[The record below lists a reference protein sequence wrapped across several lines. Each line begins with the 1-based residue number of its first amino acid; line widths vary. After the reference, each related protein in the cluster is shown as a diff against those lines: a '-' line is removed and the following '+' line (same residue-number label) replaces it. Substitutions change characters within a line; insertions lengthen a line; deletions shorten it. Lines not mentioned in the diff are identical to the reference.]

1 MHYTP
6 PPRDP
11 KAPPV
16 RINLLSDTQTRPT
29 AGMREAMARAEVGDE
44 QIGDDPTVNQLCERV
59 ADLLGKEAAVFM
71 PSGTMCNVAATLV
84 HCRPGDEIL
93 AHETAHIIA
102 REGGAHAAL
111 GGFQITPLKGEDGQF
126 SPEAFKAALHP
137 RSRYQP
143 PQTVVSVEQTA
154 NIGGGT
160 IWKKAALDE
169 VVEIAKANGMA
180 THMDGARLLNATVA
194 TGISASDM
202 AAGWDSAWIDF
213 SKGLGAPIGGVI
225 AGSRAFIDEVWR
237 WKQRL
242 GGSMRQAGVCAAACV
257 YALDHNVDR
266 LAEDHANARALARGL
281 SQIAGVEVQQPET
294 NLVFFKPD
302 GAGVSGEKMVAAL
315 RPRGVLLA
323 MMDGRIRACTHLD
336 VTADDDRGDGRAR
349 QGDRARG
356 VGSGSIAQKSG
367 TTPPARAG
375 GVVRLQRGDRLAAAT
390 AAATTATTSAATT
403 AAGIEQR
410 RIVTRIGVIL
420 GMDSGRG
427 SAASCGANARTA
439 GQRIVPQPH
448 NANGSQ

>member
-6 PPRDP
+6 ALPDPRQT
-11 KAPPV
+11 PV

-29 AGMREAMARAEVGDE
+29 SGMREAIARAEVGDE
-44 QIGDDPTVNQLCERV
+44 QIGDDPTVNVLCERV
-59 ADLLGKEAAVFM
+59 ADLLGKQAAVFM

-111 GGFQITPLKGEDGQF
+111 GGFQITPLSGADGKF
-126 SPEAFKAALHP
+126 SPDTLRSAIHP

-160 IWKKAALDE
+160 IWSKAALDE
-169 VVEIAKANGMA
+169 VVQIARQNGMA
-180 THMDGARLLNATVA
+180 THMDGARLLNACVA
-194 TGISASDM
+194 SGISARDM

-213 SKGLGAPIGGVI
+213 SKGLGAPIGGVM
-225 AGSRAFIDEVWR
+225 AGSRDFIDEVWR

-257 YALDHNVDR
+257 YALDHHVDR
-266 LAEDHANARALARGL
+266 LADDHANARALARGL
-281 SQIAGVEVQQPET
+281 SQIQGIEVQQPET

-302 GAGVSGEKMVAAL
+302 GAGVSGDDMIKAL
-315 RPRGVLLA
+315 RQRGVLLA

-336 VTADDDRGDGRAR
+336 VSAGMIEEMVGLVREIVRGA
-349 QGDRARG
+349 
-356 VGSGSIAQKSG
+356 
-367 TTPPARAG
+367 
-375 GVVRLQRGDRLAAAT
+375 
-390 AAATTATTSAATT
+390 
-403 AAGIEQR
+403 
-410 RIVTRIGVIL
+410 
-420 GMDSGRG
+420 
-427 SAASCGANARTA
+427 
-439 GQRIVPQPH
+439 
-448 NANGSQ
+448 

>member
-11 KAPPV
+11 KAAPV

-29 AGMREAMARAEVGDE
+29 SGMREAMARAEVGDE
-44 QIGDDPTVNQLCERV
+44 QIGDDPTVNLLCERV
-59 ADLLGKEAAVFM
+59 ADLLGKQAAVFM
-71 PSGTMCNVAATLV
+71 PSGTMCNVAATLSW
-84 HCRPGDEIL
+84 CRPGDEIL

-102 REGGAHAAL
+102 REGGAHSAL
-111 GGFQITPLKGEDGQF
+111 GGFQITPLRGADGRF
-126 SPEAFKAALHP
+126 SPETFRAALHP

-169 VVEIAKANGMA
+169 VVKIAKANGLA

-194 TGISASDM
+194 TGISARDM

-213 SKGLGAPIGGVI
+213 SKGLGAPVGGVI
-225 AGSRAFIDEVWR
+225 AGSRTFIDEVWR

-242 GGSMRQAGVCAAACV
+242 GGSMRQAGVCAAACI

-266 LAEDHANARALARGL
+266 LADDHANARALARGL
-281 SQIAGVEVQQPET
+281 SQIPGIEVQQPET

-302 GAGVSGEKMVAAL
+302 GAGVAGDKMVAAL

-336 VTADDDRGDGRAR
+336 VTAEMIEEMLGHVRKIVRGA
-349 QGDRARG
+349 
-356 VGSGSIAQKSG
+356 
-367 TTPPARAG
+367 
-375 GVVRLQRGDRLAAAT
+375 
-390 AAATTATTSAATT
+390 
-403 AAGIEQR
+403 
-410 RIVTRIGVIL
+410 
-420 GMDSGRG
+420 
-427 SAASCGANARTA
+427 
-439 GQRIVPQPH
+439 
-448 NANGSQ
+448 

>member
-16 RINLLSDTQTRPT
+16 RVNLLSDTQTRPT
-29 AGMREAMARAEVGDE
+29 PGMREAMAKAEVGDE
-44 QIGDDPTVNQLCERV
+44 QIGDDPTVNALCERV

-93 AHETAHIIA
+93 AHESAHIIA

-111 GGFQITPLKGEDGQF
+111 GGFQITPLRGEDGQF
-126 SPEAFKAALHP
+126 SPDTFKAALHP

-143 PQTVVSVEQTA
+143 PQVLVSAEQTA

-169 VVEIAKANGMA
+169 VVKIAKANGMA
-180 THMDGARLLNATVA
+180 THMDGARLLNATIA
-194 TGISASDM
+194 TGISARDM
-202 AAGWDSAWIDF
+202 TDGWDSAWIDF

-242 GGSMRQAGVCAAACV
+242 GGSMRQAGVCAAACI
-257 YALDHNVDR
+257 YALDHHVDR
-266 LAEDHANARALARGL
+266 LADDHANARALARGL
-281 SQIAGVEVQQPET
+281 SQINGIEVQQPET

-302 GAGVSGEKMVAAL
+302 GAGVSADKMVAAL
-315 RPRGVLLA
+315 RPRGVLIA
-323 MMDGRIRACTHLD
+323 VMDGRIRACTHLD
-336 VTADDDRGDGRAR
+336 VTAAMIEEMVGHVREIVRA
-349 QGDRARG
+349 A
-356 VGSGSIAQKSG
+356 
-367 TTPPARAG
+367 
-375 GVVRLQRGDRLAAAT
+375 
-390 AAATTATTSAATT
+390 
-403 AAGIEQR
+403 
-410 RIVTRIGVIL
+410 
-420 GMDSGRG
+420 
-427 SAASCGANARTA
+427 
-439 GQRIVPQPH
+439 
-448 NANGSQ
+448 

>member
-11 KAPPV
+11 KAPQV

-29 AGMREAMARAEVGDE
+29 PGMREAMAKAEVGDE
-44 QIGDDPTVNQLCERV
+44 QIGDDPTVNALCERV

-111 GGFQITPLKGEDGQF
+111 GGFQITPLRGEDGQF
-126 SPEAFKAALHP
+126 SPETLKAALHP

-143 PQTVVSVEQTA
+143 PQVLVSVEQTA
-154 NIGGGT
+154 NIGGGA

-169 VVEIAKANGMA
+169 VVDIAKANGMA

-194 TGISASDM
+194 TGISARDM

-242 GGSMRQAGVCAAACV
+242 GGSMRQAGVCAAACI

-281 SQIAGVEVQQPET
+281 SQINGIEVQQPET

-302 GAGVSGEKMVAAL
+302 GAGVSGARMVAEL

-323 MMDGRIRACTHLD
+323 IMDGRIRACTHLD
-336 VTADDDRGDGRAR
+336 VTADMIEEMVGHVREIVRA
-349 QGDRARG
+349 A
-356 VGSGSIAQKSG
+356 
-367 TTPPARAG
+367 
-375 GVVRLQRGDRLAAAT
+375 
-390 AAATTATTSAATT
+390 
-403 AAGIEQR
+403 
-410 RIVTRIGVIL
+410 
-420 GMDSGRG
+420 
-427 SAASCGANARTA
+427 
-439 GQRIVPQPH
+439 
-448 NANGSQ
+448 

>member
-1 MHYTP
+1 MTYTP
-6 PPRDP
+6 APRDP
-11 KAPPV
+11 KALPV

-29 AGMREAMARAEVGDE
+29 PAMREAIARADVGDE
-44 QIGDDPTVNQLCERV
+44 QIGDDPTVNLLCERV
-59 ADLLGKEAAVFM
+59 ADLLGKQAAVFM

-111 GGFQITPLKGEDGQF
+111 GGFQITALPGADGKF
-126 SPEAFKAALHP
+126 TPEAFRGALHP

-160 IWKKAALDE
+160 IWNKADLDQIAG
-169 VVEIAKANGMA
+169 IAKSNGLA
-180 THMDGARLLNATVA
+180 THMDGARLMNACVA
-194 TGISASDM
+194 TRIAAGDM

-213 SKGLGAPIGGVI
+213 SKGLGAPVGAVI
-225 AGSRAFIDEVWR
+225 AGSREFIDEVWR

-266 LAEDHANARALARGL
+266 LADDHANARALARGL
-281 SQIAGVEVQQPET
+281 AQIKGMELQQPET

-302 GAGVSGEKMVAAL
+302 GAGVSGEKMVEAL
-315 RPRGVLLA
+315 RQRGVLLA

-336 VTADDDRGDGRAR
+336 VTAAMIEETVGLVREI
-349 QGDRARG
+349 ARG
-356 VGSGSIAQKSG
+356 A
-367 TTPPARAG
+367 
-375 GVVRLQRGDRLAAAT
+375 
-390 AAATTATTSAATT
+390 
-403 AAGIEQR
+403 
-410 RIVTRIGVIL
+410 
-420 GMDSGRG
+420 
-427 SAASCGANARTA
+427 
-439 GQRIVPQPH
+439 
-448 NANGSQ
+448 